1 MDVGSERMISRKDG
15 AVGWIVFNNPARHNA
30 VSLDMWRAL
39 GRIVDSFASD
49 PTVRVVVVRGAGERA
64 FVSGADISEFD
75 EKRATPAQIET
86 YDTASEESCRKLE
99 LLAKPTI
106 AMIRGY
112 CIGGGTRSGAAVRP
126 AHRLHR
132 CNVWSS
138 CGPARVGLSLRGRE
152 AAGRRCRARSH
163 QGDLLSGAAL
173 HGRRGDP
180 DAAREQSGPPR
191 HAPGR
196 RSLTLRDDCRQCSS
210 DRRRRQAMRRRSPE
224 RPNGTGSRDLRCAGG
239 RLFQERGLYRGT
251 YCVRGEAT
259 PHLPRH
265 LAREAP
271 PLQKQHP

>member
-1 MDVGSERMISRKDG
+1 MAGREAMDFGTDRMIALKDG

-112 CIGGGTRSGAAVRP
+112 CIGGGLDLALRCDLRIASTDATFGVPAA
-126 AHRLHR
+126 RL
-132 CNVWSS
+132 
-138 CGPARVGLSLRGRE
+138 GLGYPFAGRE
-152 AAGRRCRARSH
+152 AAGRSCRARSH
-163 QGDLLSGAAL
+163 
-173 HGRRGDP
+173 
-180 DAAREQSGPPR
+180 
-191 HAPGR
+191 
-196 RSLTLRDDCRQCSS
+196 
-210 DRRRRQAMRRRSPE
+210 
-224 RPNGTGSRDLRCAGG
+224 
-239 RLFQERGLYRGT
+239 
-251 YCVRGEAT
+251 
-259 PHLPRH
+259 
-265 LAREAP
+265 
-271 PLQKQHP
+271 

>member
-49 PTVRVVVVRGAGERA
+49 PAIRVVVVRGAGERA

-112 CIGGGTRSGAAVRP
+112 CIGEDSIWRCGATCASPPPMQRLEFPRP
-126 AHRLHR
+126 
-132 CNVWSS
+132 
-138 CGPARVGLSLRGRE
+138 G
-152 AAGRRCRARSH
+152 
-163 QGDLLSGAAL
+163 
-173 HGRRGDP
+173 
-180 DAAREQSGPPR
+180 
-191 HAPGR
+191 
-196 RSLTLRDDCRQCSS
+196 S
-210 DRRRRQAMRRRSPE
+210 DWAIPSP
-224 RPNGTGSRDLRCAGG
+224 T
-239 RLFQERGLYRGT
+239 
-251 YCVRGEAT
+251 
-259 PHLPRH
+259 
-265 LAREAP
+265 
-271 PLQKQHP
+271 